1 MPAEK
6 KPAIVLA
13 IDGTVSDNSNRLH
26 YLKGE
31 FPDWVRYHAE
41 FLKDKPIQATKTL
54 LNALIWY
61 RHMKVPDLEIVLNTD
76 RPSYMRNLT
85 EEWMQEHVG
94 IHNCKIYTRNHNSA
108 KMSPLETKEY
118 NLKRIKREFNVLMA
132 FDNDPEAADMYAANG
147 VTCLQPKLQEDAYAA
162 TSGS

>member
-54 LNALIWY
+54 INALIWY

>member
-13 IDGTVSDNSNRLH
+13 IDGTVSDNSNRIH

-54 LNALIWY
+54 INALIWY

>member
-1 MPAEK
+1 
-6 KPAIVLA
+6 
-13 IDGTVSDNSNRLH
+13 
-26 YLKGE
+26 
-31 FPDWVRYHAE
+31 
-41 FLKDKPIQATKTL
+41 
-54 LNALIWY
+54 
-61 RHMKVPDLEIVLNTD
+61 MKVPDLEIVLNTD

>member
-1 MPAEK
+1 MPKEK

-41 FLKDKPIQATKTL
+41 FLKDKPIQAAVTL
-54 LNALIWY
+54 IDALIWY
-61 RHMKVPDLEIVLNTD
+61 RHMKAHDLEVVFNTD

-85 EEWMQEHVG
+85 EEWLQEHVG
-94 IHNCKIYTRNHNSA
+94 IHNCKIFVRNHTSA
-108 KMSPLETKEY
+108 KMSPLETKKY
-118 NLKRIKREFNVLMA
+118 NLERIKREFNVLMA

-147 VTCLQPKLQEDAYAA
+147 VICLQPKLQENTNAA
-162 TSGS
+162 KPGT

>member
-1 MPAEK
+1 M
-6 KPAIVLA
+6 LA

-54 LNALIWY
+54 INALIWY

-76 RPSYMRNLT
+76 CPSYMRNLT